1 MLHLSSSTAAA
12 DWLRARGA
20 RALRTDHRQVRPG
33 DAFLAWP
40 GRSHDAR
47 RHAGSALAAGAAA
60 CLMEAGELA
69 QVVLPAN
76 DERLACLD
84 DLKCQAGV
92 VADEFL
98 GHPSQA
104 LDVVAVTGTNGKTSC
119 TWWVAQALTL
129 LGRPCGVVGTLG
141 VGDPF
146 TSAARDSAATAGA
159 SAFEPTGLTTPDA
172 VALQAAFRQFADGG
186 LKACAFEAS
195 SIGIVEHRLGGTALS
210 VAAFTNLTQDH
221 LDFHGTMVA
230 YGAAKRALFDMPGLK
245 AAVLNVNDAQGR
257 AWAAELATQ
266 PGLALWTVSVQAS
279 EEGLQASAQAAS
291 TVGAPPVA
299 AISPAVPAANHLC
312 VRQVRHTPE
321 GLDMLLC
328 EQGSAGL
335 AGPAQPLRTPL
346 IGAFNVEN
354 LLVVAGCLR
363 ALGIPL
369 EEVARVLGQLRP
381 VPGRLQRVSAAGV
394 AAQPAV
400 VVDYAHTPDALD
412 KALQALAPLAAARG
426 GQLWCVFGCGG
437 DRDATKRPLMGRVA
451 VQGAAHTVVTS
462 DNPRSEDPARILAQ
476 VMEGARE
483 QLQAARETA
492 RETARESNPKAALEA
507 VAPLSL
513 TALADRR
520 AAIQHAVWRAAPA
533 DVVLIAGKGHEQT
546 QEIAGAKH
554 PFCDVAVAAA
564 ALAQRPDGGQPTS
577 PAEALP

>member
-1 MLHLSSSTAAA
+1 MLHLSSSTSAA

-60 CLMEAGELA
+60 CLMEGRELA
-69 QVVLPAN
+69 KVMLPAD

-84 DLKCQAGV
+84 DLKRQAGV
-92 VADEFL
+92 VADEFW

-104 LDVVAVTGTNGKTSC
+104 MDVVAVTGTNGKTSC

-129 LGRPCGVVGTLG
+129 LGRRCGVVGTLG

-146 TSAARDSAATAGA
+146 TPDARGAATPAGA
-159 SAFEPTGLTTPDA
+159 SAFASTGLTTPDA
-172 VALQAAFRQFADGG
+172 VALQAAFHQFADGG
-186 LKACAFEAS
+186 LKACAIEAS
-195 SIGIVEHRLGGTALS
+195 SIGIVEHRLAGTSLS

-221 LDFHGTMVA
+221 LDYHGTMVA
-230 YGAAKRALFDMPGLK
+230 YGAAKRALFDIPGLK

-266 PGLALWTVSVQAS
+266 PGLALWTVSVQS
-279 EEGLQASAQAAS
+279 PEEGLQASLEAAS
-291 TVGAPPVA
+291 PVA
-299 AISPAVPAANHLC
+299 VPTVAATVPAVLAATHLY

-335 AGPAQPLRTPL
+335 VGTAQPVRTPL
-346 IGAFNVEN
+346 IGDFNVEN

-369 EEVARVLGQLRP
+369 EEVARVLGQLSP
-381 VPGRLQRVSAAGV
+381 VPGRLQRVNATGA

-451 VQGAAHTVVTS
+451 AQGAAHTVVTS

-483 QLQAARETA
+483 QLQAAR
-492 RETARESNPKAALEA
+492 AANVEA
-507 VAPLSL
+507 AHQTTGSVSL
-513 TALADRR
+513 TALEDRR
-520 AAIQHAVWRAAPA
+520 AAIQHAVRHAGAA

-546 QEIAGAKH
+546 QEIAGQKH
-554 PFCDVAVAAA
+554 PFCDVAEAAA
-564 ALAQRPDGGQPTS
+564 ALAQRPDGGQSTS
-577 PAEALP
+577 LAEALP